1 MVSDGMTFEIA
12 RQQLDFTVM
21 DLWVDYFALGGL
33 ADAPTLETY
42 LRGDTTVTDI
52 DHNLIAHALNEAFTA
67 RHQDSPVPYRDTH
80 STINP
85 PAPTTEHTTPQQ

>member
-1 MVSDGMTFEIA
+1 MVSDYMTFEIA

-42 LRGDTTVTDI
+42 LRGDTTVTDVE
-52 DHNLIAHALNEAFTA
+52 HNLIAHALNEAFTA
-67 RHQDSPVPYRDTH
+67 RHQNSPVPYRDRQ

-85 PAPTTEHTTPQQ
+85 PTPMTEHTTPEL